1 MEALHAA
8 AIEFPARREALAG
21 VIAVVEEF
29 CVANA
34 VDAESAY
41 ALRLVVE
48 EVCLNL
54 IDYGYAGTDPAT
66 KRLIGLRLAATP
78 VAYELTVLDRG
89 RPFDPANAPAPDLQS
104 PAETRPVGGLG
115 WHLVRHMVDEL
126 SYRSDALQGNQLRLV
141 RRRRP
146 VSIASGGQVGNLD
159 QA

>member
-1 MEALHAA
+1 MEALQAA

-21 VIAVVEEF
+21 VIAVVEDF
-29 CVANA
+29 CVANGA
-34 VDAESAY
+34 DAESAY

-54 IDYGYAGTDPAT
+54 IDYGYAGADPAVAGV
-66 KRLIGLRLAATP
+66 IGLRLAAGSE
-78 VAYELTVLDRG
+78 AFELTVLDRG
-89 RPFDPANAPAPDLQS
+89 RPFDPAGAPAPDLDS
-104 PAETRPVGGLG
+104 PAETRPLGGLG

-126 SYRSDALQGNQLRLV
+126 TYRSDSLQGNQLRLV

-146 VSIASGGQVGNLD
+146 ASIASGGQVGNLD